1 MAKIPNYIVIKD
13 TREKEGYFFKKYDKC
28 SGMVVET
35 MKTGD
40 YTIKGLEDVLCIER
54 KASVEEIAN
63 NLGKK
68 KNAFLSEME
77 RMQEFKYS
85 FMVLEFSMEDLLK
98 FPENSKIPKNK
109 LKQVRIT
116 GKYLLKSLVAF
127 QLWYNTKI
135 IFCGNKYNS
144 FSVTSSIFKRV
155 NEIANGDE

>member
-1 MAKIPNYIVIKD
+1 MAKIPNYTVIKD

-68 KNAFLSEME
+68 KSAFLSEME
-77 RMQEFKYS
+77 RMQEFKYP

-109 LKQVRIT
+109 LRQVRIT
-116 GKYLLKSLVAF
+116 GKYLLKSLVEF

-144 FSVTSSIFKRV
+144 FLVTNSICKRA
-155 NEIANGDE
+155 NEMAHENE